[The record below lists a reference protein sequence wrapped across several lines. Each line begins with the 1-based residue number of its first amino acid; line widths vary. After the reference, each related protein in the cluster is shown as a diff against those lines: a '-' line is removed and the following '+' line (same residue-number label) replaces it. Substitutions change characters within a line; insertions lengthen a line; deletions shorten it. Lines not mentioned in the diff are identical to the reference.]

1 LRYIKRCKVRVRIK
15 KDKLCRRESRGDDD
29 EDEKRKKRKD
39 ENRGGKG
46 I

>member
-29 EDEKRKKRKD
+29 EERKRRKD